1 MHYGD
6 EIAVGGSAGFTKYW
20 GYSAY
25 DDTYYEL
32 EPEGNFVSPW
42 SMAGGKTAIV
52 VRDVKVYAFSPGNV
66 NSVNENLNQKVSDFS
81 LSQNYPNPFNPTT
94 TIKYAIQKRTFVELK
109 VYDVIGREVEVLVNE
124 AQESGYYEIEF
135 NASKLSSGIY
145 FYQIKTERYVETKK
159 MLLVK

>member
-1 MHYGD
+1 
-6 EIAVGGSAGFTKYW
+6 
-20 GYSAY
+20 
-25 DDTYYEL
+25 
-32 EPEGNFVSPW
+32 
-42 SMAGGKTAIV
+42 MAGGKTAIV
-52 VRDVKVYAFSPGNV
+52 VRDVKVYAFSPGNI
-66 NSVNENLNQKVSDFS
+66 NSVNENLNIKVSDFS